1 MSSEKFE
8 TKYRRRSRFM
18 WGLLYFSFF
27 LLSFRLVS
35 LHVFPDERAITRA
48 SKQYWTYIKTSSK
61 RGIISDYH
69 NVPLAI
75 SIPSFSFFIDPLE
88 WEPEN
93 AKKLKDFFSEKTIQ
107 RLSQIH
113 EGRFL
118 WVARKLTGDSVEK
131 IRRLNLPGL
140 YEIEEGKRVY
150 PQGEDAAHIL
160 GYCDID
166 EKGLA
171 GIELV
176 YNSVLYSP
184 PANHLIAK
192 TAGGKMASILFPE
205 ATQTLREP
213 GRVCLTIDSRI
224 QHILNEE
231 LQEAIRKEKARWGA
245 ILCIDVTS
253 GAIRGMTS
261 WPVFDANHR
270 ETLANPEALR
280 NNAIGRIYEP
290 GSTLKPVILGI
301 ALELGLVGWE
311 EEFSCPG
318 RIRVADGWIS
328 EIYGRGHGKIAPQD
342 IIAKSSNVG
351 MAQIGARIKPQ
362 DGYDY
367 LRFWGFGSQT
377 GIQFPGEEKGILHKP
392 EQWLGVVPANI
403 AIGQGIAVTPLQLLS
418 AVGAIAN
425 GGKLYQPYL
434 VESIENEHERF
445 QYRGSSH
452 VRNHV
457 LTEVTARRLRES
469 MLRVVEQGS
478 GRAAKIS
485 GISVAGKT
493 GTAQIAQKGAYA
505 EDSYV
510 ASFVGFW
517 PAEDPVLSLLVI
529 IGEPQSGND
538 QGGKVAAPVFRKI
551 VEKIS
556 AFEPE
561 FGQHGVYR

>member
-1 MSSEKFE
+1 MSPERLE
-8 TKYRRRSRFM
+8 RQYRRRSTFL
-18 WGLLYFSFF
+18 WCLLYIAFILLFF
-27 LLSFRLVS
+27 RIAS
-35 LHVFPDERAITRA
+35 LHIFPDERAIARA
-48 SKQYWTYIKTSSK
+48 SKQYWTYIKLSSK
-61 RGIISDYH
+61 RGIISDCR

-75 SIPSFSFFIDPLE
+75 SIPSVSFFIDPLE
-88 WEPEN
+88 WKPEN
-93 AKKLKDFFSEKTIQ
+93 AVKLRGFFNEKTIQ
-107 RLSQIH
+107 RLSQH
-113 EGRFL
+113 NEGRFV
-118 WVARKLTGDSVEK
+118 WVARKLTGDLVTT
-131 IRRLNLPGL
+131 IRSLNLPGL

-184 PANHLIAK
+184 PGNHLIAK
-192 TAGGKMASILFPE
+192 TAGGKMASILSPE
-205 ATQTLREP
+205 AAQTLREP
-213 GRVCLTIDSRI
+213 GRVQLTIDSRI
-224 QHILNEE
+224 QHVLTEE
-231 LQEAIRKEKARWGA
+231 LQEAMKRERAQWGA
-245 ILCIDVTS
+245 VLCIDVTS
-253 GAIRGMTS
+253 GAIRGMAS

-270 ETLANPEALR
+270 ETLANTEALR

-311 EEFSCPG
+311 EEFFCPG
-318 RIRVADGWIS
+318 KIRVADGWIS
-328 EIYGRGHGKIAPQD
+328 EIYGRGHGKISPRD

-351 MAQIGARIKPQ
+351 MALIGGRIKPQ

-403 AIGQGIAVTPLQLLS
+403 AIGQGIAVTPLQLL
-418 AVGAIAN
+418 AATAAIAN

-434 VESIENEHERF
+434 VESIQNEHERF
-445 QYRGSSH
+445 QYQGSNH
-452 VRNHV
+452 IRNHV
-457 LTEVTARRLRES
+457 LTEITAQRLREAMS
-469 MLRVVEQGS
+469 RVVEQGS
-478 GRAAKIS
+478 GKAAAIA

-493 GTAQIAQKGAYA
+493 GTAQIAHKGSYA

-517 PAEDPVLSLLVI
+517 PAENPVLSLLVI

-561 FGQHGVYR
+561 FGQSRAHR